1 MGQVHAEVTLENTA
15 DRCVLEAEVRRATV
29 DGVVDAAT
37 VTLVLPQNVVERLG
51 LVQQG
56 TAFVVYADERHERPL
71 AGPVSVQ
78 IGNRSTIM
86 DCVVGPPLT
95 DTLIGQVVLATLD
108 LVTDGTSGMLR
119 PRHPDYPVLSLR
131 LTHAPDRWTPFP
143 GVTPGISAGSIH
155 PNA

>member
-56 TAFVVYADERHERPL
+56 TMSP
-71 AGPVSVQ
+71 
-78 IGNRSTIM
+78 
-86 DCVVGPPLT
+86 
-95 DTLIGQVVLATLD
+95 
-108 LVTDGTSGMLR
+108 
-119 PRHPDYPVLSLR
+119 
-131 LTHAPDRWTPFP
+131 
-143 GVTPGISAGSIH
+143 
-155 PNA
+155 